1 MHTLRRRSRTLLRR
15 SAFCVG
21 TSRLAPPA
29 AQSVAEFY
37 TGKTIT
43 ISVGYSPGGSYDFY
57 PRVFAR
63 YLGKYIPG
71 NPTVVVQNM
80 PGAGSLRAAN
90 FLYNVAPK
98 DGTALGVVTQTVMLE
113 APLGT
118 PGVKYNAVE
127 FTYVGRMTG
136 VLETMISWH
145 EAPAKNI
152 HEARKYETDRRRHRA
167 DLADRRLSAA
177 AECVRR
183 HQIPD
188 RVGLRR
194 HRRDHAGDGAA
205 RGRRAGEFLEL
216 DRAHQ
221 ARMARDQEDQR
232 ADPGGARAQQGTAGH
247 ADAGRDGQDAG
258 GQGGARLLYQRRRR

>member
-1 MHTLRRRSRTLLRR
+1 MHPLRRRSRIVSPAALFVSVLLA
-15 SAFCVG
+15 SPA
-21 TSRLAPPA
+21 A

-37 TGKTIT
+37 TGKTVT

-63 YLGKYIPG
+63 YMGKYIPG
-71 NPTVVVQNM
+71 NPTVVIQNM

-127 FTYVGRMTG
+127 FSYVGRMT
-136 VLETMISWH
+136 
-145 EAPAKNI
+145 
-152 HEARKYETDRRRHRA
+152 ARARDHDQLARSAGEEHPGGAQVRDGRRRHRA

-177 AECVRR
+177 AQRVRR
-183 HQIPD
+183 HQIPH

-216 DRAHQ
+216 GGAHQ
-221 ARMARDQEDQR
+221 E
-232 ADPGGARAQQGTAGH
+232 
-247 ADAGRDGQDAG
+247 
-258 GQGGARLLYQRRRR
+258 RLDRRPRRSTC

>member
-1 MHTLRRRSRTLLRR
+1 MNNLRRRGRNRTALLVSTLLTGVAPTS
-15 SAFCVG
+15 SA
-21 TSRLAPPA
+21 A

-37 TGKTIT
+37 AGKTIT

-71 NPTVVVQNM
+71 HPTVVVQNM

-136 VLETMISWH
+136 V
-145 EAPAKNI
+145 
-152 HEARKYETDRRRHRA
+152 
-167 DLADRRLSAA
+167 
-177 AECVRR
+177 
-183 HQIPD
+183 
-188 RVGLRR
+188 
-194 HRRDHAGDGAA
+194 
-205 RGRRAGEFLEL
+205 
-216 DRAHQ
+216 
-221 ARMARDQEDQR
+221 
-232 ADPGGARAQQGTAGH
+232 
-247 ADAGRDGQDAG
+247 
-258 GQGGARLLYQRRRR
+258 